1 MRPALAL
8 VLLGVVAGVVFVAFP
23 EIDLAVARQM
33 LATPDRFF
41 LAANAA
47 GEAVVRVKGIAWTA
61 TIVFLAAG
69 LAATLVTRRPF
80 LSLDRRRY
88 VFMALCFALGPGVIA
103 NLIFKEHWGRA
114 RPGHIVEF
122 GGTKAFTP
130 ALTIADQCEH
140 NCSFFSGDAAFA
152 FTFLA
157 FALLA
162 PRHRPALAAAAV
174 AFGALVG
181 LARMLA
187 GAHFVSDIVFAGIF
201 MGLTVLVLHRLILGE
216 GGEPA
221 WLRRSEAPASRRQAD
236 SR

>member
-1 MRPALAL
+1 MTDNQRKPQPLRPALAL
-8 VLLGVVAGVVFVAFP
+8 VLLGVVAGVVFVAYP
-23 EIDLAVARQM
+23 GIALAVARQL
-33 LATPDRFF
+33 LAAPDRFF

-61 TIVFLAAG
+61 TIVVLAAG
-69 LAATLVTRRPF
+69 LATTLVTRRPF

-88 VFMALCFALGPGVIA
+88 VFLALCFALGPGVIA

-130 ALTIADQCEH
+130 
-140 NCSFFSGDAAFA
+140 
-152 FTFLA
+152 
-157 FALLA
+157 
-162 PRHRPALAAAAV
+162 AV

-201 MGLTVLVLHRLILGE
+201 MGLTVLVLHRLILG
-216 GGEPA
+216 GDREPA
-221 WLRRSEAPASRRQAD
+221 GLSCRP
-236 SR
+236 